1 MSNQPLFQ
9 QAIAACFEIPR
20 QPAIRSARIRFR
32 GDASKRYAV
41 VLGPQEADE
50 PQRLQFFGGEEVDV
64 DLRKS
69 RIDDAACELR
79 LGGGRL
85 ALEVSVDYFD
95 VIE

>member
-1 MSNQPLFQ
+1 MSKQRLFQ
-9 QAIAACFEIPR
+9 QAIAACFEIPG

-32 GDASKRYAV
+32 GGADQRYAV

-50 PQRLQFFGGEEVDV
+50 PQRLQFCGVEELDV
-64 DLRKS
+64 DLRQS
-69 RIDDAACELR
+69 RIDNAACELR

-85 ALEVSVDYFD
+85 ALEVSKDYFD